1 MSIAGLRSK
10 TRSSSSGSV
19 IRYRFDA
26 LDPMVRVSLLKVL
39 DAVIHVDT
47 LSHSCQKELVWVG
60 LG

>member
-1 MSIAGLRSK
+1 MGHKRDL
-10 TRSSSSGSV
+10 
-19 IRYRFDA
+19 F
-26 LDPMVRVSLLKVL
+26 DPMVRVSLLKVL